1 MKMGRKRKIKE
12 EEIIEEEIIEG
23 EEEKPKIELEFDEYG
38 MVKYEFRYVLGLSKE
53 DNPNCYVHYK
63 ESNTLKDLKTEAEKV
78 FQKFN
83 RSVQVWDRHKWTD
96 SSVLQLDPEPIPVE
110 EEKEEEK
117 PKRRRKR
124 KDSNV
129 VKRKR

>member
-23 EEEKPKIELEFDEYG
+23 EEERPKIELEFDEYG

-53 DNPNCYVHYK
+53 DNPNCYVHQK
-63 ESNTLKDLKTEAEKV
+63 ESNSLKDLKIEAEKI

-83 RSVQVWDRHKWTD
+83 RSVQVWDRQKWTD
-96 SSVLQLDPEPIPVE
+96 QTVFQLDPEPVPVE
-110 EEKEEEK
+110 EEEEEEK
-117 PKRRRKR
+117 PKRKRRR
-124 KDSNV
+124 TNT

>member
-1 MKMGRKRKIKE
+1 METVSKTISK
-12 EEIIEEEIIEG
+12 
-23 EEEKPKIELEFDEYG
+23 KPKIKLEFDEYG
-38 MVKYEFRYVLGLSKE
+38 NVKYEFRYVLGLSKE

-63 ESNTLKDLKTEAEKV
+63 ESNTLKDLKIEAEKV

-124 KDSNV
+124 KVSNV
-129 VKRKR
+129 VKRKT